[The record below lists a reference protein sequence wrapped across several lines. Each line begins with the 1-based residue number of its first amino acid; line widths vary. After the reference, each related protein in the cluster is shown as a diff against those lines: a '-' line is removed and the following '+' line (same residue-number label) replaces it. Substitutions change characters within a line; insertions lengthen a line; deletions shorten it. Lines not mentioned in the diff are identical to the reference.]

1 MQMNFQELLDTYAQD
16 PNERNLTAVE
26 NFLAANNYPETD
38 AHEIELVCPIREDQ
52 AEVFEEILEIIH

>member
-1 MQMNFQELLDTYAQD
+1 MNFQKLLDTYAQD
-16 PNERNLTAVE
+16 PSEYSLNAVA
-26 NFLAANNYPETD
+26 NFLAAHNYPETD

>member
-1 MQMNFQELLDTYAQD
+1 MLKI
-16 PNERNLTAVE
+16 LTSVTLPLE

-52 AEVFEEILEIIH
+52 VEVFEEILEIIH